1 MTLPSTSLYKYS
13 HWCCDSLYYLEADPR
28 SQPAHWVHQEMVCV
42 TASEYF
48 YPDTFSPNP
57 LRPCGLALYSVLGGC
72 RGFLVWR
79 RLWFCTLISCVGGA
93 AAFLPCFVSSDTI
106 LELQMAARNCCAFW
120 GAPCGVLPIT
130 LLRLTMPLLSQE
142 PLSWDLPFL
151 DHIINKND
159 NDDLSKTY
167 IVDISCFLSVVY
179 TLRGPRENRA
189 VCRGPEF
196 SSWKETYNFL

>member
-1 MTLPSTSLYKYS
+1 MTLPSTSLSKHS
-13 HWCCDSLYYLEADPR
+13 HWCCDSLYYLEADPG

-57 LRPCGLALYSVLGGC
+57 LRPCGLALYSVRGGC

-79 RLWFCTLISCVGGA
+79 RLWFCTLVSCVG
-93 AAFLPCFVSSDTI
+93 
-106 LELQMAARNCCAFW
+106 ELQHFFPASCPVTPFW
-120 GAPCGVLPIT
+120 NFKWRRGTVVLSGGPRCGVLPIT

-159 NDDLSKTY
+159 NDGLSKTY

-196 SSWKETYNFL
+196 NSWKETYNFL